1 MKKLKPWDILQ
12 IIDDRLAGESAYQ
25 LAKRHKITPQWV
37 RWIVR
42 CYQKTGEPPEIR
54 KCGRKAK
61 PFTDDE
67 ISTVLSAY
75 ETYHLGAVRLQEVLS
90 DFMEIEMSHNRIHK
104 ILRKLRLASKSKDKS
119 QKRKWVRYEKKYSN
133 SMWHTDWTKLKDKWL
148 IVFIDDAT
156 RFIVGWGLF
165 AHATSANSVLV
176 LERAIAAYG
185 CPKMMLTGRDTQ
197 FYSSPKRQSTV
208 KPKQT
213 DFEECLAAH
222 RIKHIL
228 ARVNH
233 PQTNGKCERV
243 FGTVKQK
250 ADEFESL
257 EALFDWYN
265 NIRPHMSLKDGLE
278 TPAQAFVRKMKEKK
292 SIAVKMVVR

>member
-37 RWIVR
+37 RCLVR
-42 CYQKTGEPPEIR
+42 HYQETGAPPEIGQ
-54 KCGRKAK
+54 CGRKAK
-61 PFTDDE
+61 PFTEEE

-75 ETYHLGAVRLQEVLS
+75 EIYHLGAVRLEEILS
-90 DFMEIEMSHNRIHK
+90 DFMKIEMSHNRIHK
-104 ILRKLRLASKSKDKS
+104 LLRKLKLAKKSKDKS
-119 QKRKWVRYEKKYSN
+119 QRRKWVRYEKKYSN
-133 SMWHTDWTKLKDKWL
+133 SMWHTDWTKLHGKWL
-148 IVFIDDAT
+148 IVIIDDAS

-165 AHATSANSVLV
+165 QHATSANSVLV
-176 LERAIAAYG
+176 LERAMAEYG
-185 CPKMMLTGRDTQ
+185 CPKMMLTGRDVQ
-197 FYSSPKRQSTV
+197 FYSSPKRQSNV
-208 KPKQT
+208 KPKPT
-213 DFEECLAAH
+213 DFEDCLAAH
-222 RIKHIL
+222 KIKHIL

-250 ADEFESL
+250 ADEFEGL

-265 NIRPHMSLKDGLE
+265 NIRPHMSLRDGLE

-292 SIAVKMVVR
+292 KIAVKMVVR

>member
-37 RWIVR
+37 RRIVR
-42 CYQKTGEPPEIR
+42 IYQQTGEAPEIR
-54 KCGRKAK
+54 QCGRKAK
-61 PFTDDE
+61 PFTEEE
-67 ISTVLSAY
+67 IGTVLSVY
-75 ETYHLGAVRLQEVLS
+75 ETYHLGAVRLEGILS

-104 ILRKLRLASKSKDKS
+104 LLRKLKLASKSKDKS

-133 SMWHTDWTKLKDKWL
+133 SMWHTDWTKLHGKWL
-148 IVFIDDAT
+148 IAIIDDAS
-156 RFIVGWGLF
+156 RFVVGWGLF
-165 AHATSANSVLV
+165 NHATSANSVLV

-185 CPKMMLTGRDTQ
+185 CPKMMLTGRDIQ
-197 FYSSPKRQSTV
+197 FYSSLKRQSNV
-208 KPKQT
+208 KPKLT
-213 DFEECLAAH
+213 DFEDCLASH
-222 RIKHIL
+222 KIKHIL

-233 PQTNGKCERV
+233 PQTNGKCERL

-257 EALFDWYN
+257 EVQFDWYN

-292 SIAVKMVVR
+292 RISVKMVVR